1 MPKRS
6 IKKNQGCLVSL
17 FLWPFQLLEKIIN
30 SLGAQQPNRPSPKPG
45 PQPSR
50 RTVLRGQ
57 PTTQDRFVDVSPA
70 QSHGPHQSRISV
82 SISYENRGTSFAK
95 QALKFRSKEGS
106 IVSHVPFKFYW
117 PTYEDM
123 DKAQKSWYFH
133 WRSQARIRNYLPTD
147 LSYLFVHVYEILN
160 LIEISDPTQAAN
172 RIKELWLAYRP
183 TNPQLDKYLPDWGG
197 DLLAV
202 KAEPDL
208 ALAWWEDMLEIEKLA
223 IPREVVNT
231 IVEKAIRIGG
241 THELPYKI
249 WSLLSNYKPRNKF
262 YQLQN
267 IDNQIDLAYQ
277 KAINTANNYYLRTTK
292 KSLIDQFISENIYN
306 YEKYVFSS
314 ALIGYPHPQTIR
326 LASGRNY
333 VGSQNLADNITSIM
347 KYAENILRKQLKFS
361 AKLSGVKL
369 PLELAKELDTAFAV
383 QEPAPQPIRITLDPA
398 RVAKLHKDSQ
408 EVSDLLKTD
417 SEAKEKALLT
427 DLKEVRTLWIGLN
440 ILERQ
445 LVAGIFR
452 GDVNSISQAENLHS
466 QQEVTNI
473 SVIEA
478 INKQSLSLLGDQLIY
493 SENAQVILAE
503 DFLDELEVV
512 IRELPPEKVATEM
525 DTASSDPWLQFFDRL
540 DAVEAELIKLFAE
553 NGGLSE
559 PEIDTVTKSYNLMG
573 SAVMDSLNEKALEYL
588 GHLPMYH
595 NGEQWLVEEDDLSIL
610 QKNLGI
616 EVN

>member
-1 MPKRS
+1 MQKHSRNNNP
-6 IKKNQGCLVSL
+6 GCCLVSL
-17 FLWPFQLLEKIIN
+17 FLWPFELLKQAIN
-30 SLGAQQPNRPSPKPG
+30 SLGGQQSYSPSSKPG
-45 PQPSR
+45 QLAR
-50 RTVLRGQ
+50 RNVQR
-57 PTTQDRFVDVSPA
+57 TQRSMLDRFVDVSPA
-70 QSHGPHQSRISV
+70 QPPGAYQPRISV

-95 QALKFRSKEGS
+95 QALKLRNKEGG
-106 IVSHVPFKFYW
+106 IASHVPFKFYW
-117 PTYEDM
+117 PTYQDM

-160 LIEISDPTQAAN
+160 LIEISDPRQAAD

-183 TNPQLDKYLPDWGG
+183 TYPQLDRYLPDWGG

-202 KAEPDL
+202 KAEPAL
-208 ALAWWEDMLEIEKLA
+208 ALAWWENMLEIEKLA

-267 IDNQIDLAYQ
+267 IDNEIDLAYE
-277 KAINTANNYYLRTTK
+277 KAINAANNYYLRTTK
-292 KSLIDQFISENIYN
+292 KSLIDQFISANIYN
-306 YEKYVFSS
+306 HEKYVFSS

-369 PLELAKELDTAFAV
+369 PLELAKELDAAFAV

-417 SEAKEKALLT
+417 SEAKEKELLT
-427 DLKEVRTLWIGLN
+427 DLKEVRTLWSGLN
-440 ILERQ
+440 TLERQ

-452 GDVNSISQAENLHS
+452 EDLNSLSQAENIHG
-466 QQEVTNI
+466 QQEVTI
-473 SVIEA
+473 VSIIEA
-478 INKQSLSLLGDQLIY
+478 INKRSLSLLGDQLVY
-493 SENAQVILAE
+493 SENAQISLAE

-512 IRELPPEKVATEM
+512 IKESPPEQGATEM
-525 DTASSDPWLQFFDRL
+525 DPTSSNPWLQFFDSL

-553 NGGLSE
+553 NGSLSE

-573 SAVMDSLNEKALEYL
+573 SAVMDSLNEKALEGL

-595 NGEQWLVEEDDLSIL
+595 DGERWLVEEDDLSAL
-610 QKNLGI
+610 QKHLGL